1 MKFNI
6 KMALLDIIIAMVT
19 RPRVKVLMVNKLTL
33 CTTEQKKQMHPSDH
47 SNLVTIHSEHVLFNS
62 FYSLENIVIP
72 VLLLQLGNIKFPGK
86 LGNRS

>member
-1 MKFNI
+1 
-6 KMALLDIIIAMVT
+6 MVT
-19 RPRVKVLMVNKLTL
+19 RPRVKVLMINKLTL

-47 SNLVTIHSEHVLFNS
+47 NSLVTIHSEHVLFNS

-72 VLLLQLGNIKFPGK
+72 VLLLQLGNIKFQGK